1 MKKKNVKKQDAKKRQ
16 SRQEIESLLNKIL
29 GLKENFDIDLLEQW
43 DYLVDPIDHSEEYD
57 IEAISIVKDNILN
70 IINTIEIEPMN
81 YDNSIRA
88 IEYMKELFD
97 FYVPTDLNQ
106 YDREVGEYFQFL
118 HEKHDAIEK
127 IYKEMMD
134 IDKNINKNSVYFK
147 NIMNK
152 VSYSDI

>member
-16 SRQEIESLLNKIL
+16 SRQEIESLVNKIL